1 MLVKQ
6 TPVGQSYRLVADDV
20 VGNQRHPL
28 LSPGTSVPAILFYL
42 LMNKDLTPL
51 LSEPDTTIAVVGA
64 TDTPGKYGGIIYRDL
79 KAKEFKVFAV
89 NPGRETVDG
98 DPCYPTVLD
107 IPQTPTIAV
116 LVVPAPRGIR
126 VLESC
131 KEAGVEN
138 IWVQPGA
145 FSPAL
150 RESLES
156 GGFDWIAE
164 ACVMVRAR
172 VSRSVG

>member
-1 MLVKQ
+1 
-6 TPVGQSYRLVADDV
+6 
-20 VGNQRHPL
+20 
-28 LSPGTSVPAILFYL
+28 
-42 LMNKDLTPL
+42 MNKDLTPL
-51 LSEPDTTIAVVGA
+51 LSEPDTTLAVVGA

-79 KAKEFKVFAV
+79 KAKDFEVFAV
-89 NPGRETVDG
+89 NSGRETVDG
-98 DPCYPTVLD
+98 DPCYSTVLD

-116 LVVPAPRGIR
+116 LVVPAPRGIK
-126 VLESC
+126 VLENC

-150 RESLES
+150 REALES

-172 VSRSVG
+172 V